1 MRPRN
6 WRMPKEA
13 EETARLAAAQAAHE
27 EAQVGTVTDYLLDHD
42 ACRLEYS
49 DGHVDIIPFDDILKL
64 LAETKDSPRPYTLWV
79 LSTRDKEAHV
89 MMLPP

>member
-1 MRPRN
+1 
-6 WRMPKEA
+6 
-13 EETARLAAAQAAHE
+13 
-27 EAQVGTVTDYLLDHD
+27 LDHD
-42 ACRLEYS
+42 ACHLEYS

>member
-1 MRPRN
+1 MAKKLEDAT
-6 WRMPKEA
+6 KEA
-13 EETARLAAAQAAHE
+13 EETARVAAAQSASE

-64 LAETKDSPRPYTLWV
+64 LPCSCRNKR
-79 LSTRDKEAHV
+79 
-89 MMLPP
+89 